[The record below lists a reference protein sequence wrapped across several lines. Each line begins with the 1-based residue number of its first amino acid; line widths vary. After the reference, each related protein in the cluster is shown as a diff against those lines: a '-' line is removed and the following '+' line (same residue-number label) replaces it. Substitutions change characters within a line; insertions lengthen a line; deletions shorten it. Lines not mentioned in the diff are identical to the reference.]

1 MASNIT
7 TEKKSKDINAKNVV
21 IYGEKKMNQK
31 NKEEKT
37 TLTDLLKQDITV
49 KVYQLILIL
58 ATGYF
63 LGILFK

>member
-49 KVYQLILIL
+49 KV
-58 ATGYF
+58 
-63 LGILFK
+63 